1 MHPPF
6 LHVWHRPIS
15 NYSTPIG
22 EHLVAD
28 IRRFPGAIPEYLG
41 VLTYVNLQVVTED
54 YLAGIAHRYGYNY
67 TCHYPVLTPTQH
79 HWPYCPLTTLAA
91 FAAMTNDH
99 PQVERIALPSGD
111 AVRAHLEEA
120 ADALIMSPMQLEDRV
135 RAWYPDGFYPAP
147 ERIPRRTC
155 PRGVL
160 YPGHYSI
167 DGGCRCVEPLH
178 TRAGQQRWGIILG

>member
-120 ADALIMSPMQLEDRV
+120 ADALIMSPMQ
-135 RAWYPDGFYPAP
+135 
-147 ERIPRRTC
+147 T
-155 PRGVL
+155 
-160 YPGHYSI
+160 
-167 DGGCRCVEPLH
+167 
-178 TRAGQQRWGIILG
+178 